1 MKKPLLL
8 ILTTSVFISINVFAG
23 SNPPKR
29 EFRGAWI
36 ATVTNID
43 WPSAPGTNPQSQRGE
58 LIRILDELKDA
69 GISAVFFQIRPEGD
83 ALYASTIE
91 PWSFWLTGQQ
101 GQAPNPFY
109 DPLEFAISEAHKR
122 GMELHAWLNPY
133 WVVRNTNNH
142 SIASSHVAT
151 KHPEWILT
159 YPAYPSG
166 LQKWLDPGLP
176 EVRSYITSVIIDVVR
191 RYDVDGVH
199 FDDYFYVYPDSRINL
214 PGITNQDD
222 ATFKNYSRGFTDRY
236 NWRRDNVNLLVKMV
250 HDSIQT
256 IKAEVKFGISPFG
269 IWRNGVPAGI
279 SGMDAYNVIYADP
292 LAWLNQKTVDY
303 IAPQLYWPF
312 GGGQDYGKLMPWWA
326 SQTSAR
332 HFYIGQAAYRIA
344 TWAANEMP
352 RQIRL
357 NRNTTNALGSIFF
370 RARDFRENPKS
381 FVDSLKADLYRY
393 PALSPVMAWKDAVPP
408 NPPQNLKFERL
419 AGTGTAGLR
428 WDVPS
433 MASDGDTASRY
444 VVYRFDQ
451 PTIPPTALDDP
462 SKIIAIE
469 GGRLS
474 MPKAPPPATG
484 AYYYAVTALDRNAN
498 ESAASAALLILPPAT
513 PLLASPL
520 DGAIADTSQIAL
532 RWLYPDYASSY
543 RLQVALDSTFATPLL
558 VNETG
563 IADTFKIVSG
573 LAGQQSYYWRVQASN
588 PSGASAF
595 SRTGNF
601 TTGFPAVAAL
611 VSPANNIREV
621 TLNPTLVWRTTPGA
635 STYRVQ
641 LASNSLF
648 DSASTVID
656 VAGIIDTSYAASQ
669 LETDKFYFWRVRAA
683 NAIGAGDWS
692 VTWRFKTTAVTAV
705 AEASTT
711 PPAQYQLYQN
721 YPNPFNPI
729 TTIVFDLPRPGTAV
743 LIIYDLLGREI
754 LTLANE
760 PMAAGRHTVQFDA
773 SPLPSGVYYYRL
785 NFEGRV
791 LTRRMTVLK

>member
-1 MKKPLLL
+1 MKKLLL
-8 ILTTSVFISINVFAG
+8 FILITSLVTTLNAFAT

-36 ATVTNID
+36 ATVANID
-43 WPSAPGTNPQSQRGE
+43 WPSAPGINSQSQRGE
-58 LIRILDELKDA
+58 LIRILDELKDT

-101 GQAPNPFY
+101 GQNPNPFY
-109 DPLEFAISEAHKR
+109 DPLEFAITEAHKR
-122 GMELHAWLNPY
+122 GMELHAWINPY

-142 SIASSHVAT
+142 SIAPNHVSVR
-151 KHPEWILT
+151 HPEWILT
-159 YPAYPSG
+159 FPAYPSG

-214 PGITNQDD
+214 PLGISNQDD
-222 ATFKNYSRGFTDRY
+222 ATFKNYSRGFADRG

-250 HDSIQT
+250 HDSVQT
-256 IKAEVKFGISPFG
+256 IKAQVKFGISPFG

-303 IAPQLYWPF
+303 IVPQLYWPF

-326 SQTSAR
+326 SQTNGR

-370 RARDFRENPKS
+370 RARDFRENPKG
-381 FVDSLKADLYRY
+381 FTDSLKTDLYRY
-393 PALSPVMAWKDAVPP
+393 PALSPVMSWKDTVLP
-408 NPPQNLKFERL
+408 NPPQNLRFERL
-419 AGTGTAGLR
+419 AGTGAAGLR
-428 WDVPS
+428 WDIPNI
-433 MASDGDTASRY
+433 ASDGDTASRY

-451 PTIPPTALDDP
+451 SAIPPSALDDP

-474 MPKAPPPATG
+474 MPKTPPATG
-484 AYYYAVTALDRNAN
+484 SYYYVVTSLDRNSN
-498 ESAASAALLILPPAT
+498 ESAGSTALLILPPSA
-513 PLLASPL
+513 PLLASPAN
-520 DGAIADTSQIAL
+520 GAIANTAQIAL
-532 RWLYPDYASSY
+532 RWFYPDNASSY

-558 VNETG
+558 VNEAG

-573 LAGQQSYYWRVQASN
+573 LVGQQRYYWRVQASN
-588 PSGASAF
+588 PSGAGTF
-595 SRTGNF
+595 SRLGIF
-601 TTGFPAVAAL
+601 TTGFPAVVAL
-611 VSPANNIREV
+611 VAPSNNVRDVPAR
-621 TLNPTLVWRTTPGA
+621 PTLTWRTAPGA
-635 STYRVQ
+635 GLYHLQVAST
-641 LASNSLF
+641 ALF
-648 DSASTVID
+648 DSVSTVYDIT
-656 VAGIIDTSYAASQ
+656 GIADTAYQASQ
-669 LETDKFYFWRVRAA
+669 LEGDKFYFWRVRAK
-683 NAIGAGDWS
+683 NAIGESNWS
-692 VTWRFKTTAVTAV
+692 ATWRFKTVIVTAV
-705 AEASTT
+705 AEATTT
-711 PPAQYQLYQN
+711 PPKQFQLYQN

-729 TTIVFDLPRPGTAV
+729 TTIVFDLPQAGTPQLVIFDA
-743 LIIYDLLGREI
+743 LGRE
-754 LTLANE
+754 LLALVDE

-785 NFEGRV
+785 NFAGRI
-791 LTRRMTVLK
+791 LTRRMTILK